1 MSSAAFTDLVVA
13 MTPIDRIAQS
23 NRWRR
28 RSLAEKSMLALGL
41 LALALALP
49 IGPGTLAVAV
59 VSTAAAVL
67 GAGVPAR
74 AWGLAL
80 LAPLGFALT
89 GAVTLIFAVDGTGVH
104 FAEGGLLA
112 ASLLVLRAMAAV
124 SALLLL
130 AVTTPATDLVAGL
143 SRIGVPRD
151 IVEVALLTHRFL
163 LLLADTALAMDAAQA
178 ARLGHDGWLR
188 RIRSAGLV
196 AANLLPRAMDRAR
209 RLETALAAR
218 GWEGGDLAVLSPV
231 RPTTRRGLVAVCATL
246 LVVTA
251 IGLVPLIGGRS

>member
-1 MSSAAFTDLVVA
+1 
-13 MTPIDRIAQS
+13 MTPIDRIAQT

-28 RSLAEKSMLALGL
+28 RSLGEKSLLALGL

-49 IGPGTLAVAV
+49 IGPGTVAVAIAA
-59 VSTAAAVL
+59 TAAAVL
-67 GAGVPAR
+67 GAGISAR

-89 GAVTLIFAVDGTGVH
+89 GAVTLIFSVDGSGLHV
-104 FAEGGLLA
+104 AEGGLLA
-112 ASLLVLRAMAAV
+112 AGLLVLRAMASV

-130 AVTTPATDLVAGL
+130 ALTTPATDLVAGL
-143 SRIGVPRD
+143 ARMGVPRD
-151 IVEVALLTHRFL
+151 IVEIALLTYRFL

-196 AANLLPRAMDRAR
+196 AANLLPRAMDRAH

-218 GWEGGDLAVLSPV
+218 GWDGGDLAVLSQV
-231 RPTTRRGLVAVCATL
+231 RPIAPRGLLAVVATL
-246 LVVTA
+246 VLVAA
-251 IGLVPLIGGRS
+251 IGLAPLFGGRT

>member
-1 MSSAAFTDLVVA
+1 
-13 MTPIDRIAQS
+13 MTPIDRIAQT

-28 RSLAEKSMLALGL
+28 RSLLEKSLLALGL

-49 IGPGTLAVAV
+49 VGVGTVAV
-59 VSTAAAVL
+59 LVAASGAAIL
-67 GAGVPAR
+67 GAGVSPR
-74 AWGLAL
+74 GFGLAL

-89 GAVTLIFAVDGTGVH
+89 GAATLLVAVDGTGVH
-104 FAEGGLLA
+104 FAPGGVVEA
-112 ASLLVLRAMAAV
+112 GALVLRSTAAV

-130 AVTTPATDLVAGL
+130 ALTTPATDLVAGL
-143 SRIGVPRD
+143 SRLGVPRD
-151 IVEVALLTHRFL
+151 IVEIALLTYRFL

-178 ARLGHDGWLR
+178 ARLGHDGWRR

-231 RPTTRRGLVAVCATL
+231 RPVSGAGLAMVAATL
-246 LVVTA
+246 VVVA
-251 IGLVPLIGGRS
+251 AVGLVPVIGGGS